1 MENLTLLVMAAGM
14 GSRYG
19 GLKQL
24 DRVGPGG
31 ETIIDYSV
39 YDAIRAGF
47 NKVVFIIR
55 KEFENDFKTIVSGK
69 YSNKI
74 DIEFAFQELNN
85 VPIGFVCP
93 DNRIKPWGTG
103 HAVLS
108 GSKFINTPFVVIN
121 GDDFYGFDTFK
132 IIADYYK
139 NGGNRFSMVAFEL
152 GRTLSDFGS
161 VTRGLCTVKSNYL
174 ETVIETGDLKRN
186 NHGSISSDRDTK
198 LNGTELV
205 SMNVW
210 GFTSDLFS
218 HLNHMFNDFMNQ
230 KGNELKSEF
239 LIPEVVNEL
248 IQKKTKKVFV
258 LKTSSEWFGVTYKKD
273 KPIVIQKIKDLIDKG
288 AYPKK
293 LFQ

>member
-1 MENLTLLVMAAGM
+1 MAAGM

-74 DIEFAFQELNN
+74 NIEFAFQELNN
-85 VPIGFVCP
+85 VPIGFACP

-108 GSKFINTPFVVIN
+108 GSEFINESFVVIN

-139 NGGNRFSMVAFEL
+139 NGGNTFSMVAFEL

-161 VTRGLCTVKSNYL
+161 VTRGLCTVTSNYL

-186 NHGSISSDRDTK
+186 DHGSISSDGGTK
-198 LNGTELV
+198 LDGTELV

-210 GFTSDLFS
+210 GFTSDLFG
-218 HLNHMFNDFMNQ
+218 HLNHMFNDFMKQ
-230 KGNELKSEF
+230 RGNELKSEF

>member
-108 GSKFINTPFVVIN
+108 GSEFINESFVVIN

-139 NGGNRFSMVAFEL
+139 NGGNTFSMVAFEL

-186 NHGSISSDRDTK
+186 NHGSISSDRGAK

>member
-1 MENLTLLVMAAGM
+1 MAAGM

-24 DRVGPGG
+24 DRVGPQG

-108 GSKFINTPFVVIN
+108 GSEFINESFVVIN

-139 NGGNRFSMVAFEL
+139 NGGNTFSMVAFEL

-161 VTRGLCTVKSNYL
+161 VTRGLCTVTSNYL

-186 NHGSISSDRDTK
+186 NHGYISSDRGIK
-198 LNGTELV
+198 FNGTELV

-210 GFTSDLFS
+210 GFTSDLFG
-218 HLNHMFNDFMNQ
+218 HLYQMFNHFMKQ

>member
-24 DRVGPGG
+24 DRVGPEG

-74 DIEFAFQELNN
+74 DIEFAFQELND

-108 GSKFINTPFVVIN
+108 GSEFINESFVVIN

-139 NGGNRFSMVAFEL
+139 NGGNTFSMVAFEL

-161 VTRGLCTVKSNYL
+161 VTRGLCTVTSNYL
-174 ETVIETGDLKRN
+174 ETVIETGNLERN
-186 NHGSISSDRDTK
+186 DYGIISSDRGTK

-218 HLNHMFNDFMNQ
+218 HLNQMFNDFMKQ
-230 KGNELKSEF
+230 KSNELKSEF

-248 IQKKTKKVFV
+248 IQKKIKKVFV
-258 LKTSSEWFGVTYKKD
+258 LKTSSEWFGVTYKED

-293 LFQ
+293 LF

>member
-74 DIEFAFQELNN
+74 NIEFAFQELNN
-85 VPIGFVCP
+85 VPIGFACP

-108 GSKFINTPFVVIN
+108 GSEFINESFVVIN

-139 NGGNRFSMVAFEL
+139 NGGNTFSMVAFEL

>member
-74 DIEFAFQELNN
+74 DIEFAFQELND

-108 GSKFINTPFVVIN
+108 GSEFINESFVVIN

-139 NGGNRFSMVAFEL
+139 NGGNTFSMVAFEL

-161 VTRGLCTVKSNYL
+161 VTRGLCTVTSNYL
-174 ETVIETGDLKRN
+174 ETVIETGNLERN
-186 NHGSISSDRDTK
+186 DYGIISSDRGTK

-218 HLNHMFNDFMNQ
+218 HLNQMFNDFMKQ
-230 KGNELKSEF
+230 KSNELKSEF

-248 IQKKTKKVFV
+248 IQKKIKKVFV
-258 LKTSSEWFGVTYKKD
+258 LKTSSEWFGVTYKED

-293 LFQ
+293 LF

>member
-1 MENLTLLVMAAGM
+1 MAAGM

-24 DRVGPGG
+24 DRVGPQG

-74 DIEFAFQELNN
+74 NIEFAFQELNN
-85 VPIGFVCP
+85 VPIGFACP

-108 GSKFINTPFVVIN
+108 GSEFINESFVVIN

-139 NGGNRFSMVAFEL
+139 SGGNTFSMVAFEL

-210 GFTSDLFS
+210 GFTSDLFG
-218 HLNHMFNDFMNQ
+218 HLNHMFNDFMKQ
-230 KGNELKSEF
+230 RGNELKSEF

>member
-1 MENLTLLVMAAGM
+1 MAAGM

-24 DRVGPGG
+24 DRVGPEG

-74 DIEFAFQELNN
+74 DIEFAFQELND

-108 GSKFINTPFVVIN
+108 GSEFINESFVVIN

-139 NGGNRFSMVAFEL
+139 NGGNTFSMVAFEL

-161 VTRGLCTVKSNYL
+161 VTRGLCTVTSNYL
-174 ETVIETGDLKRN
+174 ETVIETGNLERN
-186 NHGSISSDRDTK
+186 DYGIISSDRGTK

-218 HLNHMFNDFMNQ
+218 HLNQMFNDFMKQ
-230 KGNELKSEF
+230 KSNELKSEF

-258 LKTSSEWFGVTYKKD
+258 LKTSSEWFGVTYKED

-288 AYPKK
+288 AYPEK

>member
-74 DIEFAFQELNN
+74 DIEFAFQELND

-108 GSKFINTPFVVIN
+108 GSEFINESFVVIN

-139 NGGNRFSMVAFEL
+139 NGGNTFSMVAFEL

-161 VTRGLCTVKSNYL
+161 VTRGLCTVSSNYL
-174 ETVIETGDLKRN
+174 ETVIETSDLERN
-186 NHGSISSDRDTK
+186 DHGSISSDRGTK
-198 LNGTELV
+198 LDGTELV

-210 GFTSDLFS
+210 GFTSDLFG

-258 LKTSSEWFGVTYKKD
+258 LKTSSEWFGVTYKED

-288 AYPKK
+288 AYPEK